1 MLDLVVDELR
11 SDLRRRGVPSPVVLS
26 APRRAVHLCS
36 RWEGRAVYAVFGLR
50 EGTPSLLLKI
60 DTKPAE
66 QQRLRM
72 EYEALA
78 WHDAPTMRGLMP
90 APVALLTVGPW
101 LVLAETALPGVP
113 LHVILRRRIR
123 SGEHKT
129 MRDHEGVFACLATLH
144 AGRTGRPTPFD
155 AEELLRR
162 LRACLPE
169 DLPARTPFLRAVEAE
184 AARFPDLRIPLLPGH
199 GDLTPS
205 NCLISGSSVGLTD
218 WEGGLGFR
226 EPLTEIVVF
235 LNHYARALPVRRH
248 RMPGGT
254 VAALRAFAGDGWLAT
269 VTARTF
275 TAQLHRLGLPPAAAR
290 LLFVSALADLAA
302 GVAPIAHGQ
311 RPGTRRAW
319 SELLALYA
327 RDADRSLIGRVTSSP
342 A

>member
-11 SDLRRRGVPSPVVLS
+11 THLRGRGVPTPAVLS
-26 APRRAVHLCS
+26 EPRRAVHLCS

-50 EGTPSLLLKI
+50 DGTPSLLLKI

-66 QQRLRM
+66 QRRLRH

-90 APVALLTVGPW
+90 APVALVTVGPW

-129 MRDHEGVFACLATLH
+129 VRDHARVFDCLATLH
-144 AGRTGRPTPFD
+144 AGRTGRPVPFD
-155 AEELLRR
+155 AEVLLRR
-162 LRACLPE
+162 LATCVPE
-169 DLPARTPFLRAVEAE
+169 DLPVRTAFLRTVEEDAE
-184 AARFPDLRIPLLPGH
+184 RFPDLRIPLLPGH

-205 NCLISGSSVGLTD
+205 NCLVAGSSVGLTD
-218 WEGGLGFR
+218 WEGGLGLR
-226 EPLTEIVVF
+226 EPLTEVVVF

-254 VAALRAFAGDGWLAT
+254 VAALRAFADDGWLGR

-275 TAQLHRLGLPPAAAR
+275 AEQLHRLGLPPEAAR
-290 LLFVSALADLAA
+290 LLFVSALADLAS
-302 GVAPIAHGQ
+302 GVAPIAHGR

-327 RDADRSLIGRVTSSP
+327 RDADRSLIGRVPVPS
-342 A
+342 